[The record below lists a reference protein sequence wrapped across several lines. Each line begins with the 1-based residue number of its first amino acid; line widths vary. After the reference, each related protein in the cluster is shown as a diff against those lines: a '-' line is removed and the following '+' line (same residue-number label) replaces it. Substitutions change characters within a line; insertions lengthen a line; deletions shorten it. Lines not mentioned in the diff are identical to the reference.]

1 MPKRINCIHTK
12 KSYRCRPTLEE
23 VWKKEFNGKIR
34 HSPNRIHFRLFKKEA
49 TLIYNDE
56 NMVFFLQLP
65 GREATVISLIGK
77 NGYGFLK
84 EIHEKLNR

>member
-1 MPKRINCIHTK
+1 MITK

-65 GREATVISLIGK
+65 NKTKKISLIGK

>member
-1 MPKRINCIHTK
+1 MPKRINCTHTK

-65 GREATVISLIGK
+65 NKTKKISLIGK

>member
-1 MPKRINCIHTK
+1 MPKRINCVHTK
-12 KSYRCRPTLEE
+12 KHYRCRPTLEE
-23 VWKKEFNGKIR
+23 VWKKEFKGKIR

-65 GREATVISLIGK
+65 NKTKKISLIGK

>member
-1 MPKRINCIHTK
+1 MPKRIKCVITK

-23 VWKKEFNGKIR
+23 VWKKDFKGHIR

-56 NMVFFLQLP
+56 NMVFFLQFPDHTTTIPL
-65 GREATVISLIGK
+65 LK
-77 NGYGFLK
+77 KDGYHFLK
-84 EIHEKLNR
+84 EIYEKLNK

>member
-1 MPKRINCIHTK
+1 MPKRINCMITK

-65 GREATVISLIGK
+65 NKTKKISLIGK

>member
-1 MPKRINCIHTK
+1 MPKRINCVHTK

-65 GREATVISLIGK
+65 NKTKKISLIGK

>member
-1 MPKRINCIHTK
+1 MPKRINCVHTK

-23 VWKKEFNGKIR
+23 VWKKDFKGHIR

-56 NMVFFLQLP
+56 NGVFFLKLP
-65 GREATVISLIGK
+65 DKTIPISLIGK
-77 NGYGFLK
+77 NGYRFLK

>member
-1 MPKRINCIHTK
+1 MPKRINCVHTK
-12 KSYRCRPTLEE
+12 KSYRCHPTLEE

-65 GREATVISLIGK
+65 NKTKKISLLGK

>member
-1 MPKRINCIHTK
+1 MITK

-65 GREATVISLIGK
+65 NKTRKISLIGK